1 MPETT
6 VFECANIKC
15 AYAIDSEGLNT
26 LQLKV
31 LRRGSKRCPKCNELT
46 TWLEQTTL
54 LNTKTLID
62 TTYGGSNYAKT
73 ISNTGTDLPTSPSRR
88 RKQARHDGRH

>member
-1 MPETT
+1 MPETS

-62 TTYGGSNYAKT
+62 KTYGGSNYEKT
-73 ISNTGTDLPTSPSRR
+73 TKNSYTNLPKSASQR
-88 RKQARHDGRH
+88 RKQARHDGLH